1 MYIYNFITNF
11 ALVLYHYLLLFA
23 LIIKIITLFINRIFS
38 CLLWNYLVDICDNQL
53 IKYLL
58 K

>member
-23 LIIKIITLFINRIFS
+23 LTTKMLTLFMHGTFS
-38 CLLWNYLVDICDNQL
+38 CF
-53 IKYLL
+53 K
-58 K
+58 